1 MVSSIIKSL
10 HNHGS
15 CDEIKDILDDS
26 SMNQE
31 DKVLHYVFYYSCKLK
46 QLSEQNLDTRPLCT
60 EIKNFVIQ
68 NKETLRKIT
77 TNILF
82 ENAFSNTL
90 YFLEVVEK
98 HGLIKPEEEEIINDL
113 ILQLD
118 IYDVNVI
125 SHFTRYFNQLY
136 STRQFDLAKEVT
148 KKYLSKYLSH
158 ISWRLHPSYETVHP
172 DIVEKL
178 QKLGFN
184 IKVDGQ
190 GLIHFLD

>member
-10 HNHGS
+10 YDHGF
-15 CDEIKDILDDS
+15 CDEIKDTLDDS

-31 DKVLHYVFYYSCKLK
+31 DKVLHYVLYYSCKLK
-46 QLSEQNLDTRPLCT
+46 QLHEQNLDTRPLSI

-77 TNILF
+77 TNTLF

-98 HGLIKPEEEEIINDL
+98 HGLIIPEEEEIINDL
-113 ILQLD
+113 ILQLG
-118 IYDVNVI
+118 IYDINI
-125 SHFTRYFNQLY
+125 TDHFTGYFNQLY
-136 STRQFDLAKEVT
+136 STRQFGLAKEVT

-158 ISWRLHPSYETVHP
+158 ISWRFHPLYETIHP
-172 DIVEKL
+172 DIVNKL

-184 IKVDGQ
+184 IQVDKQ

>member
-1 MVSSIIKSL
+1 MVSNIIKSL
-10 HNHGS
+10 YNHGF
-15 CDEIKDILDDS
+15 CDQIKDTLDDS
-26 SMNQE
+26 SINQE
-31 DKVLHYVFYYSCKLK
+31 DKVLDYVLYYSCKLK
-46 QLSEQNLDTRPLCT
+46 EISVQNLDARTLCT

-68 NKETLRKIT
+68 NKETLKKVT
-77 TNILF
+77 ANMLF

-113 ILQLD
+113 ILQLN
-118 IYDVNVI
+118 IYDINVI

-148 KKYLSKYLSH
+148 KKYLTKYLSH
-158 ISWRLHPSYETVHP
+158 ISWRFHPSYETIHP

-184 IKVDGQ
+184 IQVDKQ